1 MSAPKPSVALDPL
14 DAVDPDTPTAS
25 AMLGIAKES
34 LYRLAKRH
42 LISGYL
48 LAGKRRWD
56 RESLRTY
63 IARCKAA
70 GPQFDPAPTGKRA
83 RGRPRKPKPETASS
97 SAASAG

>member
-42 LISGYL
+42 LITGYL

-56 RESLRTY
+56 RQSLTDY

-70 GPQFDPAPTGKRA
+70 GPQFDPAPTGKRKP
-83 RGRPRKPKPETASS
+83 GRPRKVQQEP
-97 SAASAG
+97 SAASAAE

>member
-34 LYRLAKRH
+34 LYRLAKRR
-42 LISGYL
+42 LITGYL

-56 RESLRTY
+56 RESIHFY
-63 IARCKAA
+63 ITRCKAA
-70 GPQFDPAPTGKRA
+70 GPQFDPAPTGKR
-83 RGRPRKPKPETASS
+83 RVGRPPKPKPEAPA
-97 SAASAG
+97 SAAE